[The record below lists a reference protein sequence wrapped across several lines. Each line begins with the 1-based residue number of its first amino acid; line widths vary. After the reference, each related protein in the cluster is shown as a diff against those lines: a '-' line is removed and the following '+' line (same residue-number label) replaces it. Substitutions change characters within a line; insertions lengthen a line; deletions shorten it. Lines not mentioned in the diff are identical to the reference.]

1 MSRSFRF
8 SVPSGSGLDAS
19 AAKRLSTYLETK
31 LQQPCVVAPIDG
43 YDAIA
48 ASLMSGT
55 SDAAWAPPLV
65 CARLEQAGVPVS
77 LRCIR
82 GGTSSYR
89 AAIVV
94 RSTTDISLENVGRQ
108 RAVWTE
114 SSSIAGHRLP
124 AAWLKAR
131 RRGVE
136 PLEPDLFAGS
146 YRGALEAVLEG
157 QGGVASVFAPSVR
170 LAGEPVTG
178 LQEIWPERAS
188 WFRVLALTDEAPN
201 DGVATAK
208 TLRRE
213 VRKALSDALMALNAS
228 VYGETLLYEC
238 FRAERF
244 EVAPA
249 GSYRALY

>member
-1 MSRSFRF
+1 MSRPFRF
-8 SVPSGSGLDAS
+8 AVPSGSGLDAS
-19 AAKRLSTYLETK
+19 AAKRLQAFLESR
-31 LQQPCVVAPIDG
+31 LQRDCVVRAIDG

-48 ASLMSGT
+48 MSLLSGT
-55 SDAAWAPPLV
+55 VDAAWAPPLV
-65 CARLEQAGVPVS
+65 CARLEQAGAPVA

-82 GGTSSYR
+82 HGTSSYR

-94 RSTTDISLENVGRQ
+94 RATTDVSLVNVGRQ

-114 SSSIAGHRLP
+114 ASSIAGHRLP

-131 RRGVE
+131 RGGAE
-136 PLEPDLFAGS
+136 PPDPDLFAGS

-157 QGGVASVFAPSVR
+157 QGGVTSVFAPGVR
-170 LAGEPVTG
+170 VAGEPVTG

-201 DGVATAK
+201 DGVATSP
-208 TLRRE
+208 TLTRDVKR
-213 VRKALSDALMALNAS
+213 ALTEALRSLGET
-228 VYGETLLYEC
+228 VYGQTLLHEC

-244 EVAPA
+244 EPAPA

>member
-1 MSRSFRF
+1 MSRAFHF

-19 AAKRLSTYLETK
+19 AAKRLQSFLEAR
-31 LQQPCVVAPIDG
+31 LQRDCVVNAIDG

-48 ASLMSGT
+48 MALLSGT
-55 SDAAWAPPLV
+55 TDAAWAPPLV
-65 CARLEQAGVPVS
+65 CARLEQAGAPVA

-94 RSTTDISLENVGRQ
+94 RATTDISLATVGRQ

-114 SSSIAGHRLP
+114 VSSIAGHRLP
-124 AAWLKAR
+124 AAWLKSR
-131 RRGVE
+131 RGGVE

-157 QGGVASVFAPSVR
+157 QGGVTSVFAPSVR
-170 LAGEPVTG
+170 VAGEPVTG
-178 LQEIWPERAS
+178 LQEIWPERAA

-201 DGVATAK
+201 DGVATS
-208 TLRRE
+208 R
-213 VRKALSDALMALNAS
+213 ALPKEQKRALTDALLSLAGS
-228 VYGETLLYEC
+228 VYGETLLHEC

-244 EVAPA
+244 ELAPA